1 MKFSTLFAGA
11 FAALAA
17 AAPAPAPGPDAD
29 TTGLEA
35 RRKFDAGNLNN
46 LIFKQ
51 QDLNY
56 LLSINSLDLG
66 LFQTLGINNNLN
78 LLLFQD
84 LFNVQVFDIN
94 SLVRFA
100 QLQTLLAISS
110 TGVFNA
116 FDLSTLNLGSVNF
129 GLIGGVGG
137 VQLGQFIDA
146 GAIPQIGA
154 IAGGGESNRAYS
166 AHVICGARLLTL
178 QNSQNA
184 NHLEVSSFQLCQPKL
199 TERLRSRGSDV
210 APGKA

>member
-1 MKFSTLFAGA
+1 MKFSTMFAGA
-11 FAALAA
+11 FAALAV
-17 AAPAPAPGPDAD
+17 AAPAPAPAPETDSTA
-29 TTGLEA
+29 LEA

-66 LFQTLGINNNLN
+66 LFQTLGVNNNLD
-78 LLLFQD
+78 LLIFQE

-100 QLQTLLAISS
+100 QLQTLLAISG

-116 FDLSTLNLGSVNF
+116 FDLSTLNLGGLNL

-146 GAIPQIGA
+146 GVIPQIGA
-154 IAGGGESNRAYS
+154 IAGG
-166 AHVICGARLLTL
+166 VKTPIIL
-178 QNSQNA
+178 
-184 NHLEVSSFQLCQPKL
+184 
-199 TERLRSRGSDV
+199 
-210 APGKA
+210 